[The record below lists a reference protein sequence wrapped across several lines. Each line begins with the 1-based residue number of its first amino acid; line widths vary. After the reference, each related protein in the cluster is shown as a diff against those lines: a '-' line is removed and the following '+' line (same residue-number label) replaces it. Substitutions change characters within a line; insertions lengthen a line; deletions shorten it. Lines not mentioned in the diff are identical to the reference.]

1 MRTTLFA
8 LLAALSLG
16 AAALHDR
23 AAAEPPGWMQ
33 SPQEI
38 AALVEGRT
46 HHRDRADGTQE
57 TEFHTRDGRVA
68 YLFQGCTVSGR
79 WWLEE
84 NVLCYAYP
92 SVTGDMKHCFWL
104 RQTRGQLE
112 YWSVSEPQAQ
122 TPTAVTIDNLTGN
135 SDNLAL
141 GADGPCEAI

>member
-1 MRTTLFA
+1 MPATIETAKRRRY
-8 LLAALSLG
+8 SLHMKNPVQMAVIG
-16 AAALHDR
+16 AAHGIKGEVRVKSFTADPQALGDYG
-23 AAAEPPGWMQ
+23 P
-33 SPQEI
+33 
-38 AALVEGRT
+38 L
-46 HHRDRADGTQE
+46 
-57 TEFHTRDGRVA
+57 HTRDGRVA